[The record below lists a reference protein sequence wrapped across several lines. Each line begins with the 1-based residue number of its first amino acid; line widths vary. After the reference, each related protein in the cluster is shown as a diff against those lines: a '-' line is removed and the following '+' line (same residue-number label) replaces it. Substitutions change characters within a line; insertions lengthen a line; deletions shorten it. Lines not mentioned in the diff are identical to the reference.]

1 MFFNF
6 DQIYFI
12 SHISSHVQNPLV
24 THLTPWLLTYLF
36 YFTNQNHFFIYCDWH
51 WEFASTI
58 WFWVSNLPYF
68 CFVCTVWSVTFP
80 HILHCFFS
88 DMELPCPFNYLC
100 FGNQIFNGHFLNLS
114 LSFFFDSSQH
124 LYKKNIMQ
132 CLPISFCTISF

>member
-12 SHISSHVQNPLV
+12 SHIASHVQNPLV

-36 YFTNQNHFFIYCDWH
+36 YFTNQNHFFMYCDWH

-58 WFWVSNLPYF
+58 WFLVSNLPYF
-68 CFVCTVWSVTFP
+68 YFVYTVWSVTFP